1 MDAVFDFP
9 PLNQLVSTYSKGNKE
24 KLLIFLT
31 FMHEPEIVFMDEP
44 FTGLDK
50 HTREVVERYIE
61 QEKGSRCLLIAT
73 HI

>member
-1 MDAVFDFP
+1 MRKTCQELSGGMKRRVAIARAFASQRDI
-9 PLNQLVSTYSKGNKE
+9 
-24 KLLIFLT
+24 LLL
-31 FMHEPEIVFMDEP
+31 DEP